1 MQTDNMQIDL
11 AGRVKNTNLSP
22 SKALWPL
29 FEAITNSI
37 HAIEDAGIKKGRIH
51 LMIERDNTQQ
61 SLKGSDFA
69 PIKTILIEDNG
80 IGFNDNNLNSF
91 RTSDSTFKAKRGGK
105 GIGRLLWLKVFE
117 HVQIDS
123 VFQQNEVFYQ
133 RCFEFS
139 LTKQGIS
146 DLEENQTDKTERKTI
161 VKLSQFKEPYQ
172 KKCPKSLEKI
182 ALRIIEHFLIYF
194 MFDHCSIILQDN
206 DDNTLIL
213 NELYQERIRP
223 YTEKG
228 SFQLK
233 NETFEIMTLRFYE
246 SSINESQVHLCA
258 YQRDVWAE
266 RIDKY
271 LPDLGNRIED
281 QTSGKKFILLAYI
294 ESHYLDQHVNAER
307 TDFNIDDEESLFVS
321 KSEVIEMAMSHIK
334 EQMKTY
340 LDAINATK
348 KQRVENYVQKEAPRY
363 RHILKHRAECLHTIP
378 LKLLDKP
385 QSMDLELYKVS
396 VQLELE
402 LMEKGKRFLTT
413 KIEDIKD
420 LPQYQ
425 AEYNKYLEQENEL
438 SKAKL
443 AEYVA
448 HRDIILKLLE
458 SHLKQSDNGKYSKE
472 KSLHSLIFPVGQTSD
487 DIAYDDHHLWIIDE
501 RLSYHKYLASDKALN
516 RLEPIVLNDKKRPD
530 IIVFNSPLVFVE
542 EESRP
547 FSSIVIIEFKR
558 PMRQDSDDPVE
569 QVYGY
574 INKIRN
580 EDVTDKEGMLISVRE
595 NTPFYCYIICSLT
608 KKMRNLFELK
618 DFTKSPD
625 ELGYFY
631 YHKNLKAYIEVISYE
646 KLLKDAKE
654 RNRVLFDK
662 LNLPR

>member
-22 SKALWPL
+22 SKVLLPL

-37 HAIEDAGIKKGRIH
+37 HAIEDADINNGYIH
-51 LMIERDNTQQ
+51 IMIERDNTQQ

-69 PIKTILIEDNG
+69 SIKNIFIEDNG
-80 IGFNDNNLNSF
+80 IGFNDDNFNSF

-123 VFQQNEVFYQ
+123 VFQQDNTLYQ
-133 RCFEFS
+133 RCFDFS

-146 DLEENQTDKTERKTI
+146 DFKQNLIDKTDRKTI

-172 KKCPKSLEKI
+172 KKCPKSFEKI
-182 ALRIIEHFLIYF
+182 ALRIIEHFFIYF
-194 MFDHCSIILQDN
+194 MFNRCSIILQDN
-206 DDNTLIL
+206 NDNTIVL
-213 NELYQERIRP
+213 NELYQEKIRP
-223 YTEKG
+223 YEETA
-228 SFQLK
+228 SFQIK
-233 NETFEIMTLRFYE
+233 NENFEIVTLRFYE
-246 SSINESQVHLCA
+246 SSINESKVHLCA
-258 YQRDVWAE
+258 YRRDVWAA

-271 LPDLGNRIED
+271 VPDLGTRIED

-294 ESHYLDQHVNAER
+294 EGQYLDKHVNSER
-307 TDFNIDDEESLFVS
+307 TDFNIDEENSLFVS
-321 KSEVIEMAMSHIK
+321 KSELIGMAMSHIK
-334 EQMKTY
+334 EQISIKTY
-340 LDAINATK
+340 LASINETK
-348 KQRVENYVQKEAPRY
+348 KRCVENYVQKEAPRY
-363 RHILKHRAECLHTIP
+363 RHILKHQASLLQTIP
-378 LKLLDKP
+378 LKFLEETH
-385 QSMDLELYKVS
+385 SMDLELYKVS
-396 VQLELE
+396 MQLELE
-402 LMEKGKRFLTT
+402 LMEKGKQFLAT

-420 LPQYQ
+420 LPRYQ

-472 KSLHSLIFPVGQTSD
+472 KSLHSLIFPLGQTSD
-487 DIAYDDHHLWIIDE
+487 DIAYDDHNLWILDE
-501 RLSYHKYLASDKALN
+501 RLSYHKYLASDKALSS
-516 RLEPIVLNDKKRPD
+516 LEPINITDNKRPD

-542 EESRP
+542 EDSRP

-580 EDVTDKEGMLISVRE
+580 EDVTDKEGLLISVRE

-608 KKMRNLFELK
+608 KKMRNIFELK

-625 ELGYFY
+625 EMGYFY

-646 KLLKDAKE
+646 KRKIPKKE
-654 RNRVLFDK
+654 IGCFLIN
-662 LNLPR
+662 